1 MNTNSPLHA
10 ETSNTDIS
18 PAGSS
23 ELHLRPH
30 HLLCLQTFVGRGYS
44 EEFVEHM
51 TLVKRQLAADPHTP
65 IMLVNGADDLCAHCS
80 NCVDGRCTSENP
92 ALFDQLVKEKLRACN
107 QYPDTGSLRGIP
119 DELHITE
126 NLLAACCPECEWL
139 ELCYTVCRY

>member
-51 TLVKRQLAADPHTP
+51 ALVKRQLTADPHT
-65 IMLVNGADDLCAHCS
+65 S

-126 NLLAACCPECEWL
+126 NLLAACCPGCEWL